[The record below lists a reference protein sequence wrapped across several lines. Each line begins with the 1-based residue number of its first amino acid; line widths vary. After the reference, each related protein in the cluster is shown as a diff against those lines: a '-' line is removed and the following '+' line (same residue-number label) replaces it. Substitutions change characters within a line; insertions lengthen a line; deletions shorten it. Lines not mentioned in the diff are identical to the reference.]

1 MSTWRSVL
9 SEERTLQLR
18 RYRIVDGELDAFV
31 EWWRSRLLPA
41 RLAYGFALESALVVP
56 ETDEFVWC
64 VSAAG
69 DEQEFAGLD
78 AAWTASP
85 ERAAAFEGVPQ
96 RVAAMDLRIAVPA
109 V

>member
-1 MSTWRSVL
+1 MSD
-9 SEERTLQLR
+9 ERTVQLR
-18 RYRIVDGELDAFV
+18 RYRIVAGELPAFV

-41 RLAYGFALESALVVP
+41 RRAFGFTLESALVVP
-56 ETDEFVWC
+56 ETDEFVWA
-64 VSAAG
+64 VSTPGGPDAFAAV
-69 DEQEFAGLD
+69 D

-96 RVAAMDLRIAVPA
+96 RVASMDLRIAVPA